1 MNWGRRGAFLCRS
14 PPTPERS
21 DYEDYQGKAPCM
33 TPEGY
38 DLCNQG
44 AVKVRNYSP
53 RDGKNTSP
61 GPGGER
67 GVLGSES
74 RWRPDSEGCRWAT

>member
-44 AVKVRNYSP
+44 WKEHISRTW
-53 RDGKNTSP
+53 RR
-61 GPGGER
+61 ER
-67 GVLGSES
+67 GAGLREQVAPRL
-74 RWRPDSEGCRWAT
+74 